1 MGWHE
6 TPDSDLCD
14 ILDFLTDAMMDE
26 QNEQTASDQ
35 ERARMSQINLAL
47 GAFICFFGSVVLVS
61 IFFTETPIGK
71 LTNLGAGAILVT
83 IGAIMVVR
91 AKIQLRNS

>member
-1 MGWHE
+1 
-6 TPDSDLCD
+6 
-14 ILDFLTDAMMDE
+14 MDE
-26 QNEQTASDQ
+26 QNEQTASDE

-47 GAFICFFGSVVLVS
+47 GVFICFFGSVVLFS

-71 LTNLGAGAILVT
+71 LTNLIAGAILTT